1 MNYIFDN
8 YENKFNHNFE
18 TINEISNAFNNNILN
33 LAKRIYNIIYDPYE
47 KDIEIKIQNDIL
59 NDSYIIL
66 DSYNNK
72 LYDIKKD
79 NESEKTVINYLYKN
93 A

>member
-59 NDSYIIL
+59 NASYIIL

>member
-33 LAKRIYNIIYDPYE
+33 LAKKIYNIIYDPYE

-59 NDSYIIL
+59 NASYIIL